1 MLPLLFFFIQL
12 LMFVFCCLNVLV
24 GMFLNCYVHDRSI
37 QLAVVPFFS
46 YLSSSYTKLMLA
58 VVPFFSYLSSSYT
71 KLMLCCVITK
81 IRSEYMWQNDLINE
95 LALNWK
101 KIK

>member
-1 MLPLLFFFIQL
+1 MLPLFFFFIQL
-12 LMFVFCCLNVLV
+12 LMFVFCYLNVLV

-46 YLSSSYTKLMLA
+46 YLSSSYTKLML
-58 VVPFFSYLSSSYT
+58 
-71 KLMLCCVITK
+71 CCVITK
-81 IRSEYMWQNDLINE
+81 IRLEYMWQNDLINE

>member
-12 LMFVFCCLNVLV
+12 LMFVFCYLNVLRW
-24 GMFLNCYVHDRSI
+24 CH
-37 QLAVVPFFS
+37 
-46 YLSSSYTKLMLA
+46 
-58 VVPFFSYLSSSYT
+58 FFSYLSSSYT

-81 IRSEYMWQNDLINE
+81 IRLEYMWQNDLINE